1 MAPPR
6 QGRSYR
12 FAAGINEWYEKNASP
27 TGGGLEWVVQVVTD
41 LLSEIVDRTPVRSG
55 RAKANWLVG
64 LGTQPRGT
72 RRLYNKDGD
81 QTVRAGLLV
90 LQSMRFVEPT
100 IFIVNNL
107 PYALRLE
114 RGSSK
119 QAPYGMVALG
129 LEAIGQRYGVSGAGL
144 GQYISTGRERGRE
157 GPPLLRR
164 VA

>member
-6 QGRSYR
+6 QGRAYR
-12 FAAGINEWYEKNASP
+12 FAAGINDWYEKNASP
-27 TGGGLEWVVQVVTD
+27 SGGGLQWVIQVVTD

-64 LGTQPRGT
+64 LGVQPRGS
-72 RRLYNKDGD
+72 RRIFDPAGD
-81 QTVRAGLLV
+81 QTVRQGMLV
-90 LQSMRFVEPT
+90 LQSMRFVEST

-119 QAPYGMVALG
+119 QAPYGMVALA
-129 LEAIGQRYGVSGAGL
+129 LETVGQRYGISGAGL
-144 GQYISTGRERGRE
+144 GQYITSGRE
-157 GPPLLRR
+157 GGRSGPPMLRR